1 MPKEEW
7 GVKRVCPTTGKRF
20 YDLNRTPII
29 SPYSGEV
36 VVIDL
41 PGRKGPSAAATEAA
55 KAKAKAKAAIPADL
69 DAEDVL
75 IDDEDVAAET
85 DDELLEDQDD
95 DTVSFDELADVASDE
110 EDV

>member
-55 KAKAKAKAAIPADL
+55 KAKAKAAIPADL

-85 DDELLEDQDD
+85 DDELLEDEDD

>member
-29 SPYSGEV
+29 SPYTGEV

-41 PGRKGPSAAATEAA
+41 PGRKGPLGAGAESP
-55 KAKAKAKAAIPADL
+55 KAKAVLAAEL
-69 DAEDVL
+69 DGDDVL
-75 IDDEDVAAET
+75 IDDEDVAVDG
-85 DDELLEDQDD
+85 DDELLEDEDD
-95 DTVSFDELADVASDE
+95 ATVSFDELTDVASEDDE
-110 EDV
+110 V